1 MLEEF
6 NKITNNLEKCIDLLT
21 KINDELK
28 KEHDSL
34 SNELTL
40 LRAEGIIRKD
50 DDGSTNNEKPN

>member
-1 MLEEF
+1 VLEEF